1 MLDAQLLADVY
12 LAMTGGQATLSL
24 GEEAGIPGQRGSMN
38 FNRIDRR
45 GLDLKAVY
53 ATERE
58 LIEHES
64 QLDLIENTSDD
75 GVLWRRLDS

>member
-1 MLDAQLLADVY
+1 LGDALEQ
-12 LAMTGGQATLSL
+12 
-24 GEEAGIPGQRGSMN
+24 PGRRGSIQA
-38 FNRIDRR
+38 NRIDRM
-45 GLDLKAVY
+45 DLEFKVVY

-64 QLDLIENTSDD
+64 QLDLIENASDD

>member
-1 MLDAQLLADVY
+1 
-12 LAMTGGQATLSL
+12 MTGGQATLSL
-24 GEEAGIPGQRGSMN
+24 GDTVERPGQRDSIKA
-38 FNRIDRR
+38 NRIDRM
-45 GLDLKAVY
+45 GLDFKVVY

-64 QLDLIENTSDD
+64 QLDLIENSSED

>member
-1 MLDAQLLADVY
+1 
-12 LAMTGGQATLSL
+12 
-24 GEEAGIPGQRGSMN
+24 MN
-38 FNRIDRR
+38 SNRIDRR
-45 GLDLKAVY
+45 GLDLKVVY